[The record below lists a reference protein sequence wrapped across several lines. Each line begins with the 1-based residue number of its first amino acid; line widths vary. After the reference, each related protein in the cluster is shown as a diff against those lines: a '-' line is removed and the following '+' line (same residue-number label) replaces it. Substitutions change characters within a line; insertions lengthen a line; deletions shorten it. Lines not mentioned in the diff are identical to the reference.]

1 MTSPAQPAL
10 SHPPVPAGDV
20 TVATPKHPVP
30 ALTTYELRDYRRELE
45 RAITGIAPDAPVQAH
60 LRRKLETVIA
70 EQEDRA
76 RLALRDHDVTGLTAR
91 QLERARRELHASL
104 ALVRP
109 DSPARVPILAQMSA
123 IDTEL
128 ARRTGERPEGLPASP
143 LPR

>member
-1 MTSPAQPAL
+1 MT
-10 SHPPVPAGDV
+10 VE
-20 TVATPKHPVP
+20 TPKHPVH

-76 RLALRDHDVTGLTAR
+76 RLASARPRRDRPDSPPARAR
-91 QLERARRELHASL
+91 QARADRPAWPWSD
-104 ALVRP
+104 P

-128 ARRTGERPEGLPASP
+128 AGRTGERPEDLPDSP

>member
-10 SHPPVPAGDV
+10 SHPLAPAGDV
-20 TVATPKHPVP
+20 TVETPKHPVP
-30 ALTTYELRDYRRELE
+30 ALTTYELRDYRRDLE
-45 RAITGIAPDAPVQAH
+45 RAITGISPDAPVQAH
-60 LRRKLETVIA
+60 LRRKLETVVA

-76 RLALRDHDVTGLTAR
+76 RLAMRHHDVTGLTGH
-91 QLERARRELHASL
+91 QLERARRELTASL

-123 IDTEL
+123 IETEL
-128 ARRTGERPEGLPASP
+128 AGRTGERPEDLPDSL

>member
-1 MTSPAQPAL
+1 MTSPAQPAM
-10 SHPPVPAGDV
+10 SHPSAPAGDV

-45 RAITGIAPDAPVQAH
+45 RGITGIAPDAPVRAH
-60 LRRKLETVIA
+60 LRRQLDTVIA

-76 RLALRDHDVTGLTAR
+76 RLAMRDHDVTSLTAR
-91 QLERARRELHASL
+91 QLERARRELTANL
-104 ALVRP
+104 GLVRP

-128 ARRTGERPEGLPASP
+128 ARRTGQHPERLPDSP
-143 LPR
+143 LAR

>member
-1 MTSPAQPAL
+1 MTSPVGSQSPL
-10 SHPPVPAGDV
+10 
-20 TVATPKHPVP
+20 TVEPPKHPVH

-45 RAITGIAPDAPVQAH
+45 RAITGISPYAPVQAH
-60 LRRKLETVIA
+60 LRRKLEAVIA

-76 RLALRDHDVTGLTAR
+76 RLAMRAHDVPGLTAR

-128 ARRTGERPEGLPASP
+128 AQRAGERPEDLPDSP

>member
-1 MTSPAQPAL
+1 
-10 SHPPVPAGDV
+10 VNNPAGSQPST
-20 TVATPKHPVP
+20 TVEPPKHPVH
-30 ALTTYELRDYRRELE
+30 ALTTYELRDYRRDLE
-45 RAITGIAPDAPVQAH
+45 RAIKGIAPDAPIQAH
-60 LRRKLETVIA
+60 LQGKLDEVTA

-76 RLALRDHDVTGLTAR
+76 RLAMRAHDVTGLTAR
-91 QLERARRELHASL
+91 QLERASRELQANL

-128 ARRTGERPEGLPASP
+128 ARRTGERPEDLPDSL

>member
-1 MTSPAQPAL
+1 VNNPAQPAL

-20 TVATPKHPVP
+20 TVETPKHPVH
-30 ALTTYELRDYRRELE
+30 ALTTYELRDYRRDLE
-45 RAITGIAPDAPVQAH
+45 RAIKRIARDAPIQAH
-60 LRRKLETVIA
+60 LRAKLDAVTA

-76 RLALRDHDVTGLTAR
+76 RLAMRAHDVTGLTAR
-91 QLERARRELHASL
+91 QLERARRDLQANL
-104 ALVRP
+104 ALVRL

-128 ARRTGERPEGLPASP
+128 AGRTGERPEDLPDSP